1 MAMLT
6 NPPSTVDEMLAVAQ
20 AMEREAADRYALLA
34 NCMRRVD
41 QNEIAE
47 LLAGLAAEERDH
59 VDHIEQL
66 ALRRLH
72 RMPDANLARS
82 ELPATFGQV
91 DDVGA
96 AALLSP
102 YRALSIAV
110 RCEERA
116 FVFWTYVASQV
127 DDSALRELAET
138 FGRQELIHAAKLRR
152 ARRKAYHAERVE
164 RPRTA
169 RDEQERQT
177 PDEVRAEAAVLEG
190 VFAAYA
196 SCAAEVLRAAAY
208 NTDATLF
215 ADLAED
221 ASRAISALRAGDRG
235 SLLEAGRRAQLLRV
249 ERHGAKSVALLFELA
264 GMAEDLD
271 DRYLDW
277 IETADNE
284 ALIRGLEE
292 RTQATTARLARIN
305 ERLLALEPSL
315 AAIGD
320 V

>member
-34 NCMRRVD
+34 DCMRRVD

-59 VDHIEQL
+59 THHIEQL
-66 ALRRLH
+66 ALQRLH
-72 RMPDANLARS
+72 RIPSPNLEHRK
-82 ELPATFGQV
+82 LPTIFGQV

-116 FVFWTYVASQV
+116 FVFWTYIASQV
-127 DDSALRELAET
+127 YDTGLRELAEI
-138 FGRQELIHAAKLRR
+138 FARQELIHAAKLRR
-152 ARRKAYHAERVE
+152 ARRKAYHAERIE
-164 RPRTA
+164 RPGKA
-169 RDEQERQT
+169 RNEQDRQT
-177 PDEVRAEAAVLEG
+177 PDEVRAEAAVLES
-190 VFAAYA
+190 VFAAYSA
-196 SCAAEVLRAAAY
+196 CAAEVLRAAAQM
-208 NTDATLF
+208 TDAALF
-215 ADLAED
+215 ADLAVD

-235 SLLEAGRRAQLLRV
+235 SLLEAGRRAQVLRV
-249 ERHGAKSVALLFELA
+249 ERHGAKSAALLFELA
-264 GMAEDLD
+264 GMAEDLN

-277 IETADNE
+277 MEAADNE
-284 ALIRGLEE
+284 TLIGELEE